1 MFGPFGELVLFL
13 QRQSAHESLQSCAAK
28 RGNLQKIAGSF
39 MSSLSD
45 AFQAAVQ
52 LSSGGAGSAPYPEDR
67 NPFTEDVTKPTA
79 AALAAPVSPPAAAAA
94 AAVAETGAA
103 NPFSDSEEESQNVGK
118 WKQLESESEN
128 STSPWAEGKL
138 QEKVEG
144 EKDWEIGKGVLVP
157 HQFSV
162 FFCLYIV
169 DFIKQGLG
177 RGGLKRCWRL
187 SSEVQEDQTLC

>member
-1 MFGPFGELVLFL
+1 
-13 QRQSAHESLQSCAAK
+13 
-28 RGNLQKIAGSF
+28 

-52 LSSGGAGSAPYPEDR
+52 LSSGGSGSTPYPEDR

-79 AALAAPVSPPAAAAA
+79 APLAAPVSPAAAAA
-94 AAVAETGAA
+94 PAPVSPPAAETGAA

-144 EKDWEIGKGVLVP
+144 EKDWEIGKGGLVP
-157 HQFSV
+157 PILCGFVCSLVKH
-162 FFCLYIV
+162 
-169 DFIKQGLG
+169 GLG
-177 RGGLKRCWRL
+177 RGGY
-187 SSEVQEDQTLC
+187 

>member
-1 MFGPFGELVLFL
+1 
-13 QRQSAHESLQSCAAK
+13 
-28 RGNLQKIAGSF
+28 

-52 LSSGGAGSAPYPEDR
+52 LSGGAGGAGSTPYPEDR

-79 AALAAPVSPPAAAAA
+79 PASAAPAPVSPA
-94 AAVAETGAA
+94 AETGAA
-103 NPFSDSEEESQNVGK
+103 NPFSDSEEESKGAGN

-144 EKDWEIGKGVLVP
+144 ENCVLLFV
-157 HQFSV
+157 V
-162 FFCLYIV
+162 V
-169 DFIKQGLG
+169 IKQGLG

-187 SSEVQEDQTLC
+187 SSEVQED